1 MSQWLARLGPG
12 LMLAAAAVGV
22 SHLVQSTRTGADFG
36 LSFIWVIILIAVIK
50 YPAFRF
56 AVDYASHTD
65 RSLVHGY
72 ARVGRVAEVW
82 LFLAFFIDMF
92 VATAAVALVTAG
104 LLISVFGIPFSPP
117 QVALAVVVVTALILL
132 NGSYKKAEG
141 IVKVLVAVFS
151 VLTIIA
157 TLVALPKLG
166 SDGRDLFG
174 EVVVNRSLIVFLIA
188 ITGWMPL
195 PMTGSIFLSMWA
207 KEKRIAAG
215 GESNHKA
222 ALYDLRFGWMLMIV
236 LAICFVLLGAAV
248 LFQTDRSVPANAAA
262 FATELLGIFT
272 SVVGGWAYPV
282 IALAAIAVMWSS
294 VFALMDAVPRVTCRL
309 FRKTN
314 YTMFLA
320 IQIVGVSIVLL
331 LLMRNFGT
339 FIDFATSAGFITAPA
354 VAYYNYRAVTSDD
367 VSPQLR
373 PAGFLLVWHWISLA
387 ALTLFA
393 LAFFVE
399 RLSG

>member
-1 MSQWLARLGPG
+1 
-12 LMLAAAAVGV
+12 MLAAAAVGV

-56 AVDYASHTD
+56 AVDYSSHTD

-72 ARVGRVAEVW
+72 AKLGRVAQGW

-117 QVALAVVVVTALILL
+117 QVALVIVVVTALILL
-132 NGSYKKAEG
+132 NGSYTKAERV
-141 IVKVLVAVFS
+141 VKVLVAVFS
-151 VLTIIA
+151 VLTIVA
-157 TLVALPKLG
+157 TMVALPNLG

-174 EVVVNRSLIVFLIA
+174 DVVVNRSLVVFLIA

-207 KEKRIAAG
+207 KEKKMASSGKSDHATAI
-215 GESNHKA
+215 H
-222 ALYDLRFGWMLMIV
+222 DLRFGWTLMIV
-236 LAICFVLLGAAV
+236 LALCFVVLGAAV
-248 LFQTDRSVPANAAA
+248 LFQTDREVPANAAA
-262 FATELLGIFT
+262 FATELLTIFT
-272 SVVGGWAYPV
+272 SVIGDWAYPV

-309 FRKTN
+309 FNKTN
-314 YTMFLA
+314 YTAFLVV
-320 IQIVGVSIVLL
+320 QIVGVSIVLL
-331 LLMRNFGT
+331 LLMKNFGT

-367 VSPQLR
+367 VSPQFKPSGSMLI
-373 PAGFLLVWHWISLA
+373 WHWISLC
-387 ALTLFA
+387 ALTMFA
-393 LAFFVE
+393 LVFFAE
-399 RLSG
+399 RLTG

>member
-1 MSQWLARLGPG
+1 
-12 LMLAAAAVGV
+12 
-22 SHLVQSTRTGADFG
+22 
-36 LSFIWVIILIAVIK
+36 
-50 YPAFRF
+50 
-56 AVDYASHTD
+56 VDYASHTD
-65 RSLVHGY
+65 RSLVRGY
-72 ARVGRVAEVW
+72 ARLGRVAQGW

-117 QVALAVVVVTALILL
+117 QVALAIVVVTALVLL

-151 VLTIIA
+151 VLTIVA
-157 TLVALPKLG
+157 TLAALPQFG
-166 SDGRDLFG
+166 NDGRDLFG
-174 EVVVNRSLIVFLIA
+174 DVIVNRSLVVFLIA

-207 KEKRIAAG
+207 KEKRIASG
-215 GESNHKA
+215 GESNHRTA
-222 ALYDLRFGWMLMIV
+222 VQDLRFGWALMIV
-236 LAICFVLLGAAV
+236 LAICFVVLGAAV
-248 LFQTDRSVPANAAA
+248 LFQTDRVVPPNASA

-272 SVVGGWAYPV
+272 SVIGDWAYPV

-309 FRKTN
+309 FNETN
-314 YTMFLA
+314 YTIFLL
-320 IQIVGVSIVLL
+320 IQIAGVSVVLL
-331 LLMRNFGT
+331 LLMKNFGT

-367 VSPQLR
+367 ISFHLR
-373 PAGFLLVWHWISLA
+373 PSKSLVVWHWISLF

-393 LAFFVE
+393 LTFFVE
-399 RLSG
+399 RLTG

>member
-1 MSQWLARLGPG
+1 MTKWLAKLGPG

-72 ARVGRVAEVW
+72 ARLGRVAEGW
-82 LFLAFFIDMF
+82 LFVAFFIDMF

-104 LLISVFGIPFSPP
+104 LLISVFGIPYSPP
-117 QVALAVVVVTALILL
+117 QVALAVVVVTALVLL
-132 NGSYKKAEG
+132 NGSYTKAEG
-141 IVKVLVAVFS
+141 IVKALVAVFS

-174 EVVVNRSLIVFLIA
+174 EVVVNRSLVVFLIA

-207 KEKRIAAG
+207 KEKRIASG
-215 GESNHKA
+215 GELNHKT
-222 ALYDLRFGWMLMIV
+222 ALQDLRFGWALMIV

-248 LFQTDRSVPANAAA
+248 LFQTDRAVPPNAAA

-272 SVVGGWAYPV
+272 SVIGSWAYPV

-294 VFALMDAVPRVTCRL
+294 VFALMDAVPRVTSRL
-309 FRKTN
+309 FRNKN

-320 IQIVGVSIVLL
+320 IQIAGVSIVLL
-331 LLMRNFGT
+331 LLMKNFGT

-354 VAYYNYRAVTSDD
+354 VAYYNYRAVMSDD
-367 VSPQLR
+367 VSPRLR
-373 PAGFLLVWHWISLA
+373 PSGSLLVWHWVSLT
-387 ALTLFA
+387 ALTFFA